1 MGVICRITRTW
12 HHTYVDPCSLVC
24 YFFSFQLDE
33 GSFNSDDEEVS
44 GGEGEVLVEGRE
56 GTDGASHPGAPPAKR
71 QKKAKPNR
79 KRGARMTASKRA
91 AQFPK
96 EFYEQ
101 GGKMWCIAC
110 QCEVGFDE
118 MSKSRRHLASGRHQR
133 QKTKSETRVQALGPA
148 AIAPPPEPTS
158 SQSLSNPQG
167 VARHLMIF
175 HCFFFPNRCKP
186 NKNCR
191 SVHKGVHK
199 QDFVAAFLHA
209 GISPLKLD
217 HPSIRG
223 LMAKYTR
230 VAGLECIHL

>member
-1 MGVICRITRTW
+1 M
-12 HHTYVDPCSLVC
+12 
-24 YFFSFQLDE
+24 
-33 GSFNSDDEEVS
+33 
-44 GGEGEVLVEGRE
+44 EGRE

-133 QKTKSETRVQALGPA
+133 QKNKIGDKGSGSKTCRHCTPTRANLQSIPLK
-148 AIAPPPEPTS
+148 PTRCGTTS
-158 SQSLSNPQG
+158 DDISL
-167 VARHLMIF
+167 
-175 HCFFFPNRCKP
+175 FFFPNRCKP

-199 QDFVAAFLHA
+199 QVYWRRFCGCIFACWHQ
-209 GISPLKLD
+209 SPKTG
-217 HPSIRG
+217 PPQ
-223 LMAKYTR
+223 Y
-230 VAGLECIHL
+230 

>member
-1 MGVICRITRTW
+1 M
-12 HHTYVDPCSLVC
+12 
-24 YFFSFQLDE
+24 
-33 GSFNSDDEEVS
+33 
-44 GGEGEVLVEGRE
+44 EGRE

-133 QKTKSETRVQALGPA
+133 QKTKSETRVQAPGPA

-175 HCFFFPNRCKP
+175 HCFFPNRCKP

-199 QDFVAAFLHA
+199 QVYWRRFCGCIFACWHQ
-209 GISPLKLD
+209 SPKTG
-217 HPSIRG
+217 PPQ
-223 LMAKYTR
+223 Y
-230 VAGLECIHL
+230 